1 MGIAEARKI
10 LGPEFIIGGSAHS
23 PEEALAAEKAGA
35 DYLGC
40 GAVFGSHT
48 KADAGYLPKE
58 RLTAICGVIHIPAVA
73 IGGITVENIHELAG
87 TGIAGTALVSCLFGA
102 EDKTAAVKQVDEAL
116 RDIM

>member
-10 LGPEFIIGGSAHS
+10 LGPNISSMEVKQ

-87 TGIAGTALVSCLFGA
+87 TGVPENRPGELF
-102 EDKTAAVKQVDEAL
+102 VWS
-116 RDIM
+116 RR

>member
-1 MGIAEARKI
+1 MWDFPIWELQRPERFFGR
-10 LGPEFIIGGSAHS
+10 EFIIGGSAHS

-58 RLTAICGVIHIPAVA
+58 RLTAICGAIHIPAVA

-102 EDKTAAVKQVDEAL
+102 KIKP
-116 RDIM
+116 RR

>member
-1 MGIAEARKI
+1 MGIAEARKF
-10 LGPEFIIGGSAHS
+10 LDRNLLSAEVPTA

-58 RLTAICGVIHIPAVA
+58 RLTAICGAIHIPAVA